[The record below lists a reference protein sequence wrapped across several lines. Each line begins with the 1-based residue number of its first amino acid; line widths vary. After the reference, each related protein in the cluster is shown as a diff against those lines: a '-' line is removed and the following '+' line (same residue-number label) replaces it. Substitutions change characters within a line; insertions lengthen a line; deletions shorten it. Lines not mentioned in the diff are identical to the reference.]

1 MSDSVGRINIPD
13 NKSFYMVLTTTTLNI
28 LTSRRNQ
35 ITKTIDVIDIRG
47 LNKIS
52 QTITKEGDLNYKGG
66 MEILGTFDEGTC
78 FRIVSRT
85 GFSYIICSIFEDKV
99 NDLVR

>member
-28 LTSRRNQ
+28 LSSRRNQ

-52 QTITKEGDLNYKGG
+52 QTVTKDGDMNYKGG
-66 MEILGTFDEGTC
+66 MEILGKFDEGTC
-78 FRIVSRT
+78 FKIIAKT
-85 GFSYIICSIFEDKV
+85 GYS
-99 NDLVR
+99 